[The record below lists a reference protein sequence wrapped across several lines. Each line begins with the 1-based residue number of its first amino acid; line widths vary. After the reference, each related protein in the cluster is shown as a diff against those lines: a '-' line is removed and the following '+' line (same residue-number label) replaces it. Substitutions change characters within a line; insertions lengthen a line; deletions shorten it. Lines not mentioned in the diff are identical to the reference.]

1 MNLTLA
7 QLQTE
12 LLRIYAHDL
21 TPTNIISVDFT
32 PNGIVF
38 QTDTSELARQLAW
51 ASADLAEAKRN
62 ATRTK
67 Q

>member
-7 QLQTE
+7 QLHAE
-12 LLRIYAHDL
+12 LLRIYAHDM
-21 TPTNIISVDFT
+21 TPTNVISVDFT

-51 ASADLAEAKRN
+51 ASADLAEAKR
-62 ATRTK
+62 TK
-67 Q
+67 HTP